1 MCRFARML
9 FLCSISVVVW
19 TQQASGA
26 PQRLALV
33 IGNDRYPDAP
43 LRNAR
48 SDARAIARPLQN
60 MGFDVLLHTDLTDV
74 AARAATENFKARLR
88 PGSEALFY
96 FSGHGAELRGVS
108 YLIPVNASP
117 NDSESRFRQ
126 RALSVTQVLEGL
138 SEKNVRFAVAIIDAC
153 RAELIGPRV
162 AGRRFG
168 SSSDEA
174 PSLPATGQ
182 MILYAA
188 GVGQIA
194 LDRISEDDRDPNG
207 LFTRVLLKEM
217 QRPGVPIDRV
227 LKNVRQ
233 EVVQIAKSI
242 GHEQV
247 PALYDQSIGEF
258 YFRSPPLGTQQSSA
272 VPTIDPEA
280 YRIERLAAARDPVAQ
295 MQMGIFR
302 EHGLRGVPKDEAEA
316 LKWYML
322 SAAQG
327 NAAALVNL
335 GLMHETGRGG
345 LRKDLAEAARM
356 YRAAAEL
363 GNPVGQV
370 NLGWMFEQGQGVAKD
385 VQTAVAL
392 YQRAAAQGN
401 DRALASLTRL
411 QVQYG
416 ARR

>member
-48 SDARAIARPLQN
+48 SDARAIARSLQN

-162 AGRRFG
+162 AGCRFG
-168 SSSDEA
+168 SRD
-174 PSLPATGQ
+174 
-182 MILYAA
+182 
-188 GVGQIA
+188 VA
-194 LDRISEDDRDPNG
+194 L
-207 LFTRVLLKEM
+207 
-217 QRPGVPIDRV
+217 
-227 LKNVRQ
+227 
-233 EVVQIAKSI
+233 
-242 GHEQV
+242 
-247 PALYDQSIGEF
+247 
-258 YFRSPPLGTQQSSA
+258 
-272 VPTIDPEA
+272 
-280 YRIERLAAARDPVAQ
+280 
-295 MQMGIFR
+295 
-302 EHGLRGVPKDEAEA
+302 
-316 LKWYML
+316 
-322 SAAQG
+322 
-327 NAAALVNL
+327 
-335 GLMHETGRGG
+335 GR
-345 LRKDLAEAARM
+345 
-356 YRAAAEL
+356 
-363 GNPVGQV
+363 
-370 NLGWMFEQGQGVAKD
+370 
-385 VQTAVAL
+385 VQTKRPAYL
-392 YQRAAAQGN
+392 PRA
-401 DRALASLTRL
+401 R
-411 QVQYG
+411 
-416 ARR
+416 